1 MPAPRRLI
9 VVLLLPLVLGACS
22 GPSTDDATPDAS
34 PAPTVTVTATA
45 TVTATPQAPDPPDK
59 LALNKWAQLEAMKTR
74 VTKYSEADASSSDDE
89 RTVSALVES
98 CVTGGEAVSL
108 SWDPWSAFTADGSR
122 FPALGS
128 TYGDYPKP
136 EYPFAGDETYKPGE
150 CVKGWIVFSSPKK
163 PEMTSIRY
171 SNDAGEVATWTL

>member
-1 MPAPRRLI
+1 MPARRRFVGLM
-9 VVLLLPLVLGACS
+9 LLLLVLGACA
-22 GPSTDDATPDAS
+22 GPSADDITPDAS

-45 TVTATPQAPDPPDK
+45 TVTTTPQPPVPPEK

-74 VTKYSEADASSSDDE
+74 VVKYSKADASSSDEE

-98 CVTGGEAVSL
+98 CVSGDEAVSL

-136 EYPFAGDETYKPGE
+136 EYPFAGDETYQPGE
-150 CVKGWIVFSSPKK
+150 CVKGWIVFSSPKT
-163 PEMTSIRY
+163 PQMTSIRY

>member
-1 MPAPRRLI
+1 MPAPRRVI
-9 VVLLLPLVLGACS
+9 VLLVLPLVLGACS
-22 GPSTDDATPDAS
+22 GPSADDATPNAS

-45 TVTATPQAPDPPDK
+45 TVTSAPQAPAPPDT

-74 VTKYSEADASSSDDE
+74 VTKYSKADASSSDDE

-98 CVTGGEAVSL
+98 CVTGDEPVSL

-150 CVKGWIVFSSPKK
+150 CVKGWIVFSSPKT
-163 PEMTSIRY
+163 PRMTSIRY